1 MASDRT
7 IDQAANITT
16 LLGVVGHVAVLPD
29 GHEGYGFPVGG
40 VAAIDLNLTQEEG
53 VISIFHITNSDTYS
67 TKSRMIQLKYIMS
80 RVLRVNTIYY
90 HLLVYKNII
99 HCNILYHQL

>member
-7 IDQAANITT
+7 RDQAANITT

-40 VAAIDLNLTQEEG
+40 VAAIDLNLTQEG
-53 VISIFHITNSDTYS
+53 G
-67 TKSRMIQLKYIMS
+67 
-80 RVLRVNTIYY
+80 
-90 HLLVYKNII
+90 
-99 HCNILYHQL
+99 